1 MARVAFQRFRP
12 ELIQFLKELG
22 SNNNREWFQAHRVDY
37 EHYLLEP
44 ARECVTAMGPGY
56 VFRLPGGHPRAEWL
70 GHSGLSAAFEQPV
83 PEQTF
88 SDRLPELCFE
98 HAARFAPLQQWL
110 VDLLPE

>member
-1 MARVAFQRFRP
+1 MLGMAFQGFKP
-12 ELIQFLKELG
+12 ELIGFLQNLRG
-22 SNNNREWFQAHRVDY
+22 HNTREWFQAHRVDY

-44 ARECVTAMGPGY
+44 AREFVTARGPGY

-98 HAARFAPLQQWL
+98 HDARLAPLQQWL